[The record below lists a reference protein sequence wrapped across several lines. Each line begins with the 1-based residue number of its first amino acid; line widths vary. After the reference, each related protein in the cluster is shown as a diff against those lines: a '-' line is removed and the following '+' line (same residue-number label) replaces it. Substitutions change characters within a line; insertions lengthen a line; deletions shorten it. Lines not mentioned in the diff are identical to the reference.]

1 MTAEEYLNQ
10 HCKPEDWN
18 NLEECLKDSILT
30 NNVIEHMERYA
41 ALRQNDVSGSI
52 SLTANVPKQFAEA
65 VKELHKGYNIE
76 LKEYKEYKN
85 NWTTVVVQGSRDNL
99 EKLNRECEQIAYRDV
114 L

>member
-1 MTAEEYLNQ
+1 MLENENLNEAETPQLN
-10 HCKPEDWN
+10 
-18 NLEECLKDSILT
+18 IG
-30 NNVIEHMERYA
+30 A
-41 ALRQNDVSGSI
+41 VSGSI

-76 LKEYKEYKN
+76 LKEYKDYKN
-85 NWTTVVVQGSRDNL
+85 DWITVVVQGSRDNL